1 MVQYS
6 DQTIHP
12 KHPKLDQNLQFTPQ
26 RSPKRDYEH
35 PRHFYMGV
43 PQGGLTPIGSTGIFP
58 SKSPVSLTEKSSFS
72 SLSKVETLTFPTQE
86 TESLLYTIF
95 TKKLHRNSSRKACV

>member
-6 DQTIHP
+6 DFPSQTP
-12 KHPKLDQNLQFTPQ
+12 KVRPKSAFYT
-26 RSPKRDYEH
+26 PKRDDEH

-43 PQGGLTPIGSTGIFP
+43 PQGGLTPIGSTRIFP
-58 SKSPVSLTEKSSFS
+58 SESPASMTEKSSFS

-86 TESLLYTIF
+86 TESLLYMT
-95 TKKLHRNSSRKACV
+95 